1 MSDRDKPA
9 PYRIPE
15 FDPETEMLTYS
26 SYCPLNL
33 RIEEGP
39 YTCKKKGGKL
49 RMYDTEEKARYK
61 VTCHLTES
69 PEHKMGDIEAA
80 AVLENEPECIW
91 VEKCLKSEWH

>member
-1 MSDRDKPA
+1 MSDRHKPA
-9 PYRIPE
+9 IRK

-33 RIEEGP
+33 RIEEGQA

-49 RMYDTEEKARYK
+49 KMYDTEEKARYK